1 MYANIPSSCRAIMP
15 QINIGGD
22 VTINF
27 NGDGWLAAVLLLVA
41 LIALARRL

>member
-1 MYANIPSSCRAIMP
+1 MWTYILSSCRAIMP

-27 NGDGWLAAVLLLVA
+27 NGDGWLAAVLFLVA